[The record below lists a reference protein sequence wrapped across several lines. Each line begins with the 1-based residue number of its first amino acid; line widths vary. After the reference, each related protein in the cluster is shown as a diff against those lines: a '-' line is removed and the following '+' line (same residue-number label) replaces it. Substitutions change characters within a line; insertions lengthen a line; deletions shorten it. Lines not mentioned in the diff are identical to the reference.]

1 MKVLYF
7 DCFSGISGDMT
18 IGSLLDLGIE
28 EKELRSELSKLH
40 LDAYEIK
47 VEKKLKNGIMGTS
60 FNVILSNEEHHH
72 HHHDNDNHCH
82 DHDHHHNHRNL
93 RDIEDIIDKSSL
105 NDNVKNMSKKIFR
118 IVAEAEGKIHG
129 STPEDV
135 HFHEVGALDSI
146 VDIIGTAICIDQL
159 KPDKI
164 VFSKLPFSRGFVKC
178 QHGVIP
184 LPAPA
189 TLEIVKGLPI
199 YFSDA
204 PIELVTP
211 TGAAIAKALG
221 NEFGDM
227 ESMHIEKI
235 GYGLGKGDYKV
246 ANALRTIL
254 FDIKKKI

>member
-18 IGSLLDLGIE
+18 IGSLLDLGVE
-28 EKELRSELSKLH
+28 EKQLRSELSKLR
-40 LDAYEIK
+40 LDGYEIN
-47 VEKKLKNGIMGTS
+47 VEKQLKNGITGTS
-60 FNVILSNEEHHH
+60 FNVILSNGEHH

-82 DHDHHHNHRNL
+82 DHGHNHRNL

-105 NDNVKNMSKKIFR
+105 NDNVKSISKKIFR

-146 VDIIGTAICIDQL
+146 VDIVGTAICIDQL

-164 VFSKLPFSRGFVKC
+164 VFSKLPLSRGFVKC
-178 QHGVIP
+178 QHGIIP

-189 TLEIVKGLPI
+189 TLEIVKGLPV
-199 YFSDA
+199 YFFDA
-204 PIELVTP
+204 PMELVTP

-221 NEFGDM
+221 DEFGDM
-227 ESMHIEKI
+227 DAMHVEKI
-235 GYGLGKGDYKV
+235 GYGMGKGDYKV
-246 ANALRTIL
+246 PNALRTIL